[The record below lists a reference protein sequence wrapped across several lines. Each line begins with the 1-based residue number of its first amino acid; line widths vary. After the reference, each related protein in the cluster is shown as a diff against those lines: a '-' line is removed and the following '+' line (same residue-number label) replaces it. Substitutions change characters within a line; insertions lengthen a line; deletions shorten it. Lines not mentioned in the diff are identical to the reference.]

1 MQAMKNMLATVPG
14 IEIHLVISASMERL
28 DMREAVECFSVLS
41 PTSYVFSKVDETRR
55 SGRII
60 DQMMD
65 HKLPLSFITNGQE
78 VPEDL
83 IVATRKQILNLLVD
97 PESFRKRG
105 G

>member
-1 MQAMKNMLATVPG
+1 
-14 IEIHLVISASMERL
+14 
-28 DMREAVECFSVLS
+28 
-41 PTSYVFSKVDETRR
+41 
-55 SGRII
+55 
-60 DQMMD
+60 MMD

-105 G
+105 V